1 MKSLILFPF
10 LGGSSL
16 ALITPGL
23 SLPFTL
29 YTGIHE
35 VVKVLN
41 VLIFMDIL
49 FLKKIFID
57 VFLSVLGLRF

>member
-1 MKSLILFPF
+1 M
-10 LGGSSL
+10 

-23 SLPFTL
+23 TLPFTL
-29 YTGIHE
+29 HTGIHE
-35 VVKVLN
+35 VVEVLN

-49 FLKKIFID
+49 FFKKIFIY